1 MVDLIIYHAEDCDPK
16 KCTGL
21 KLERQDQAKIVN
33 NTDDIPKYSVLLNP
47 YSEKALSKEDL
58 ESVENEG
65 LVALDCSWEK
75 IEKIK
80 DIESRAI
87 HRSLPYLVAANPTNF
102 GKPTKLS
109 TVEALA
115 GALYI
120 LGKKDQGEKILE
132 NFNWGPTF
140 FEMNEQP
147 LDAYSK
153 ADNST
158 EVVKKQKEFIPEENP

>member
-1 MVDLIIYHAEDCDPK
+1 MVEIIIYHEEDCDPK

-21 KLERQDQAKIVN
+21 KLDRQDEAKIIH
-33 NTDDIPKYSVLLNP
+33 NTKEIPKYSVLLNP
-47 YSEKALSKEDL
+47 FSEKALSREDL
-58 ESVENEG
+58 ENVEEEG
-65 LVALDCSWEK
+65 LVALDCSWDK

-80 DIESRAI
+80 GIQTRAV

-120 LGKKDQGEKILE
+120 LGKKEQGEKILE
-132 NFNWGPTF
+132 NFKWGSTF
-140 FEMNEQP
+140 FEMNKQP
-147 LDAYSK
+147 LEAYSK
-153 ADNST
+153 AENST
-158 EVVKKQKEFIPEENP
+158 EVVKTQKEFIPKENP

>member
-1 MVDLIIYHAEDCDPK
+1 MVDLIIYHAEDCDPE

-21 KLERQDQAKIVN
+21 RLESQNDAKVVKS
-33 NTDDIPKYSVLLNP
+33 TDKIPKYSVLLNP
-47 YSEKALSKEDL
+47 FSEKALSKEDL
-58 ESVENEG
+58 ESAENDG
-65 LVALDCSWEK
+65 IVALDCSWGK

-80 DIESRAI
+80 GIQSRAI

-115 GALYI
+115 AALYI

-132 NFNWGPTF
+132 NFKWGPTF
-140 FEMNEQP
+140 FEMNKQP
-147 LDAYSK
+147 LEAYLK
-153 ADNST
+153 AENST
-158 EVVKKQKEFIPEENP
+158 QVVKKQKEFIPEENP

>member
-1 MVDLIIYHAEDCDPK
+1 MVDLIIYHEEDCDPK

-21 KLERQDQAKIVN
+21 KLEQQNDATIVD
-33 NTDDIPKYSVLLNP
+33 NTEEIPKYAVLLTP
-47 YSEKALSKEDL
+47 FSEKAFSREDL
-58 ESVENEG
+58 ENVENEG

-80 DIESRAI
+80 GIQSRAV

-109 TVEALA
+109 TVEALSA
-115 GALYI
+115 ALYI
-120 LGKKDQGEKILE
+120 LGKKEQGEKILE

-140 FEMNEQP
+140 YEMNKQP
-147 LDAYSK
+147 LEAYSK

-158 EVVKKQKEFIPEENP
+158 EIVRAQKEFIPEENP